1 MWLMKFPLKPLSLSL
16 VLSVGSAQ
24 LALAHDGDVAHASVP
39 TLSAIRISALP
50 LNTELNQAVGAVTV
64 VETHDLLSVNA
75 AETLGDVLAQSPGIH
90 SDTFGAGAGRPVIR
104 GQTAPRV
111 KVLSDGV
118 EFMDASAVS
127 PDHAIPADIFSAE
140 RIEVLRGPSALLYGG
155 GAIGGVV
162 NIVDNKIPTAI
173 PEKAF
178 SGRIQLQGST
188 VDKGNAE
195 AISLTGSTGS
205 VVVQLNANHSEGKD
219 YRVPHWKDR
228 RVENS
233 NTLRDNM
240 SVGVSFVGDRGY
252 IGAAYSYRYDKYG
265 LPGHTHEYED
275 CHPHGSSLHC
285 GGHGHDHGH
294 DHDHGGHDHG
304 HDHDH
309 EHDHQT
315 NAVLRSD
322 RFDLRGELDNPL
334 PGFES
339 VRFRAGYTD
348 YRHDERDDGVTGTRF
363 TNRGYDG
370 RLELQHKPWM
380 GLTGVM
386 GIQASKSNFKSVGGS
401 ENFIPP
407 SKTHS
412 TGLFMVESYEWDT
425 LRFELGGRYEWQ
437 TIKPETQSVRRPL
450 NRYSDQAASFS
461 AGVSWAFAPDYVA
474 SLSLSRSQRMPNAQE
489 LYARGVHFATLTYEL
504 GNQDLKKE
512 TSHSIDLGLRKTE
525 GAAQFAVNLFHS
537 DIKNYIYAKTLD
549 QYEDFRLIQYT
560 QNDARFTGLEAEA
573 SYQFNPIVK
582 ATLYGDYV
590 RGSLR
595 HHGGSLARI
604 PAARVGVRTD
614 FTWNN
619 WQAYLNYTQHF
630 SQNRIADY
638 ESRTAGYAMF
648 GAGVSYKT
656 KLAGNTYE
664 FYVKGTN
671 LFNRLGYNHT
681 SFISRAA
688 PLAGRNVI
696 AGVRMEF

>member
-1 MWLMKFPLKPLSLSL
+1 MKFPLKPLSLSVL
-16 VLSVGSAQ
+16 VGLGSMQ
-24 LALAHDGDVAHASVP
+24 LAVAQEHTEQATVP
-39 TLSAIRISALP
+39 TLHAIRISALP
-50 LNTELNQAVGAVTV
+50 LQTEMNKGATAITV
-64 VETHDLLSVNA
+64 VETHDLLAVNA
-75 AETLGDVLAQSPGIH
+75 ADTLGQVLAQSPGIH

-111 KVLSDGV
+111 KVLSDGI

-178 SGRIQLQGST
+178 SGRMQLQGSS
-188 VDKGNAE
+188 VDRGNAE
-195 AISLTGSTGS
+195 ALSLTGSTGS
-205 VVVQLNANHSEGKD
+205 VVVQLNANRSEGKD
-219 YRVPHWKDR
+219 YRVPHWKDS

-233 NTLRDNM
+233 NARSDNM

-294 DHDHGGHDHG
+294 DHGGHEHG

-309 EHDHQT
+309 DHDHKT
-315 NAVLRSD
+315 NAILRSD
-322 RFDLRGELDNPL
+322 RFDLRGELDDPL
-334 PGFES
+334 QGFDS

-370 RLELQHKPWM
+370 RIELQHKPWG
-380 GLTGVM
+380 GLTGVV
-386 GIQASKSNFKSVGGS
+386 GIQTAHSNFKSVGGS

-412 TGLFMVESYEWDT
+412 TGLFMVESYEWDA
-425 LRFELGGRYEWQ
+425 LRFEVGARYEWQ
-437 TIKPETQSVRRPL
+437 NIRPENRTL
-450 NRYSDQAASFS
+450 KRYSDQATSLS
-461 AGVSWAFAPDYVA
+461 AGVSWAFAPQYVA

-489 LYARGVHFATLTYEL
+489 LYAKGVHFATLTYER
-504 GNQDLKKE
+504 GNPNLKKE
-512 TSHSIDLGLRKTE
+512 TSQSIDVGLRKTE
-525 GAAQFAVNLFHS
+525 GAAQFAINLFHS
-537 DIKNYIYAKTLD
+537 DIKNYIYANTLD
-549 QYEDFRLIQYT
+549 KFEDFRLIEYSQR
-560 QNDARFTGLEAEA
+560 DARFTGVEAEA
-573 SYQFNPIVK
+573 SYQFTPIVK

-595 HHGGSLARI
+595 HNGGSLARI

-614 FTWNN
+614 FAWNS

-630 SQNRIADY
+630 SQNRVADY
-638 ESRTAGYAMF
+638 ESRTAGYGMF
-648 GAGVSYKT
+648 GAGISYRT
-656 KLAGNTYE
+656 KLAGNAYE
-664 FYVKGTN
+664 FYVKGSN
-671 LFNRLGYNHT
+671 LFNQLGYNHA

-688 PLAGRNVI
+688 PLAGRNVM